1 MLNKGQSAN
10 ITLKYKNC
18 NYILGQVGNP
28 ETSYAE
34 DWWGMIDYAWSHAVI
49 SDETHK
55 LLKTN
60 CEFNSS
66 EDILSKDDVC
76 NKGLDEMFKQYNE
89 IDIYSL
95 YTPTCLANKGISKPM
110 QKVMKRS
117 SNKDMVRLENFI
129 FIRISL

>member
-1 MLNKGQSAN
+1 M
-10 ITLKYKNC
+10 
-18 NYILGQVGNP
+18 GNP
-28 ETSYAE
+28 ETSYVE

-55 LLKTN
+55 LIRTN
-60 CEFNSS
+60 CEFNRS

-76 NKGLDEMFKQYNE
+76 QKGLDEMFKQYNE

-95 YTPTCLANKGISKPM
+95 YTPTCLANKGKPM

-117 SNKDMVRLENFI
+117 KNKDMVRPENFT
-129 FIRISL
+129 RLSLSVFRLKNF

>member
-1 MLNKGQSAN
+1 
-10 ITLKYKNC
+10 
-18 NYILGQVGNP
+18 VGNP

-55 LLKTN
+55 LLRTN

-66 EDILSKDDVC
+66 EDNDVC
-76 NKGLDEMFKQYNE
+76 QKGLDEMFKQYNE

-110 QKVMKRS
+110 LKVMKRS
-117 SNKDMVRLENFI
+117 SNKDMVRQEI
-129 FIRISL
+129 FINSL